1 MNIKNVVQDMID
13 APLNEIIGDMAE
25 TISLDKKLDDIV
37 ESEVERLTP
46 NVVQQQLNTKRKQV
60 STTTTRR
67 SIRRKFK
74 AGFRP

>member
-1 MNIKNVVQDMID
+1 M
-13 APLNEIIGDMAE
+13 
-25 TISLDKKLDDIV
+25 DDIV
-37 ESEVERLTP
+37 QSEVERLTP
-46 NVVQQQLNTKRKQV
+46 NVVQPQLNTKRKQV